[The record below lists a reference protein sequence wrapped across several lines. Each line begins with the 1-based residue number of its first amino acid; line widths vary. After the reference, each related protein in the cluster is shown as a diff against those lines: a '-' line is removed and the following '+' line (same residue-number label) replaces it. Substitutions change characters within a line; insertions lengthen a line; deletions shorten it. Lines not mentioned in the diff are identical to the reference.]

1 MDNKNSKNST
11 ETLFTMKMLAELAN
25 VTKPTIFRF
34 LEKEGISEATTK
46 GNTKYYDESVRNVVI
61 NRFTERNKNDKNN
74 GYDNDKRTDETT
86 LLLNELKERYSKTI
100 DEKNSEI
107 EYLRKA
113 LDQQQQLQAQAN
125 QNYKELQE
133 ENKKLLEHNT
143 EENKVNKNQGW
154 FAKLFK

>member
-1 MDNKNSKNST
+1 MDNKDSKNST

-34 LEKEGISEATTK
+34 LEKEGISEATMK

-113 LDQQQQLQAQAN
+113 LDQQQ
-125 QNYKELQE
+125 
-133 ENKKLLEHNT
+133 
-143 EENKVNKNQGW
+143 
-154 FAKLFK
+154 